1 MSALCFGLLEYFTR
15 GKVDV
20 ATAFEEEALLI
31 GMELRVARRRLDLI
45 ASPQD
50 TISADGMQE
59 RCVEGAED
67 VVLDA
72 DARRSLAVEGMSLGA
87 QLGDDGMDADD
98 GTGELIE
105 ARQYVL
111 EEVVSNRDLPCLPRL
126 VPHIVIRAEEDG

>member
-1 MSALCFGLLEYFTR
+1 MAP
-15 GKVDV
+15 
-20 ATAFEEEALLI
+20 AFEEEALLI
-31 GMELRVARRRLDLI
+31 GMELRVARRRIDLI

-50 TISADGMQE
+50 TIGADGVQE

-72 DARRSLAVEGMSLGA
+72 DARRSLAVEGMLLGT

-111 EEVVSNRDLPCLPRL
+111 EEVATNCDLSCLPRL

>member
-1 MSALCFGLLEYFTR
+1 MSALYFGLLEYFTR
-15 GKVDV
+15 GKVYV
-20 ATAFEEEALLI
+20 TTAFEEEALLI

-50 TISADGMQE
+50 TIGADGVQE
-59 RCVEGAED
+59 RCIEGAED

-72 DARRSLAVEGMSLGA
+72 DARRSLAVEGLSLGGE
-87 QLGDDGMDADD
+87 LGDDGMDADD
-98 GTGELIE
+98 CTGELIE

-111 EEVVSNRDLPCLPRL
+111 EEVVSNRDLSCLPRL

>member
-1 MSALCFGLLEYFTR
+1 M
-15 GKVDV
+15 

-59 RCVEGAED
+59 RCIEGAED

-72 DARRSLAVEGMSLGA
+72 DARRSLAVERMSLGGE
-87 QLGDDGMDADD
+87 LGDDGMDADD

-105 ARQYVL
+105 ARQYVF
-111 EEVVSNRDLPCLPRL
+111 EEVVADGDLARLPRF
-126 VPHIVIRAEEDG
+126 VPHVIVRAEENG

>member
-59 RCVEGAED
+59 RCIEGAED

-72 DARRSLAVEGMSLGA
+72 DARRSLAVERMSLGGE
-87 QLGDDGMDADD
+87 LGDDGMDADD

-105 ARQYVL
+105 ARQYVF
-111 EEVVSNRDLPCLPRL
+111 EEVVADGDLARLPRF
-126 VPHIVIRAEEDG
+126 VPHVIVRAEENG